1 MNKRV
6 ILQPIIAATVLIL
19 FLGQGLGQGSSYLTQ
34 KLMLESDLRNRIS
47 DALSK
52 VIDESRYV
60 IDVSVIL
67 EMSDEIEEQVTMV
80 SGDRGE
86 FPDKAQPLLK
96 GVTGQTEKAT
106 DQEKDK
112 EQRRETM
119 VGLPI
124 PGFEFEVEPGPSGEK
139 QKPEAGPEKETE
151 VSEEPKTKKPE
162 GKVLSRTSSV
172 KRPSIARIK
181 KQEISIILQEGA
193 APELIENIRQ
203 IVMVASRFNR
213 SRGDVLSIMTAS
225 FKERRD
231 EKSAEQVLLKTIAN
245 KIENLERKR
254 TEEKVRSAN
263 WEEELKKYKEE
274 EAKRREEDQ
283 LFFKSELAKLEME
296 AKTRAFQREKQEIL
310 RRDSLKLQALNE
322 EIQKLKEM
330 LTTAALPDSE
340 AEKTVSAVQKKE
352 AEKADLDA
360 QIAQKIAML
369 ESVQSDLDRLQADMN
384 GTPTTTVVF
393 LSLLG
398 ALLLVLL
405 IVIVFLL
412 VNRSKPTYTPPPPFM
427 YPPRRVKRKKKRTSK
442 EPVETAPVTPA
453 PAATPPPAPAAP
465 PPPTVEEDPAVLQS
479 EINDIRKA
487 VVSMSVGQPN
497 TATSI
502 VKEWMQEEAPPP
514 PPEPETP
521 APETGTEEE
530 GKKKKKKKK

>member
-1 MNKRV
+1 MAIV
-6 ILQPIIAATVLIL
+6 L
-19 FLGQGLGQGSSYLTQ
+19 FLSQGLGQGSSYLAQ

-67 EMSDEIEEQVTMV
+67 EMSDEIEEQVTVV
-80 SGDRGE
+80 SGDQGKSIGE
-86 FPDKAQPLLK
+86 VQPSLEGVAKKA
-96 GVTGQTEKAT
+96 EKAVARKK
-106 DQEKDK
+106 EK
-112 EQRRETM
+112 ESRRETM

-124 PGFEFEVEPGPSGEK
+124 PGFEFEVEAKPSAEK
-139 QKPEAGPEKETE
+139 PQPKAGAETE
-151 VSEEPKTKKPE
+151 TGVTEESKSKKPE
-162 GKVLSRTSSV
+162 GKVLSRVSSV
-172 KRPSIARIK
+172 RRPSVARIK

-245 KIENLERKR
+245 KIENLEKKR
-254 TEEKVRSAN
+254 TEEKIRSAN

-322 EIQKLKEM
+322 EIQNLRAM
-330 LTTAALPDSE
+330 LTSAALPDSE

-405 IVIVFLL
+405 IVVVFLL
-412 VNRSKPTYTPPPPFM
+412 VNRSKPTYTPPPPPFM

-442 EPVETAPVTPA
+442 EPVET
-453 PAATPPPAPAAP
+453 TPPPAATQPTAPAP
-465 PPPTVEEDPAVLQS
+465 PPPTKVEEDPAVLQS

-497 TATSI
+497 TVTSI

-521 APETGTEEE
+521 TSEPEAEEE
-530 GKKKKKKKK
+530 GKKKKKRKK